1 MAFNLQNLTLHFYSF
16 AKISLDVV
24 PSFCVM
30 TDINCKIV
38 MLEPT
43 ALEPHC
49 LNNFNLGFNHLV
61 KSQTLGSKH
70 QQRRCLEENFASVAN
85 CKAAIIPYLRHR
97 IIAPSAIFIVRR
109 KCCQFYQFMTQQRR
123 ASAHITLHFQHKE
136 KTSSNSC
143 FDTS

>member
-38 MLEPT
+38 LLEPT
-43 ALEPHC
+43 LIEPHC
-49 LNNFNLGFNHLV
+49 LNHFNLV
-61 KSQTLGSKH
+61 KSQTP
-70 QQRRCLEENFASVAN
+70 RLEKSAATVSRENFASVAN

-123 ASAHITLHFQHKE
+123 AFAHITLHFQHKE
-136 KTSSNSC
+136 KTSSNNC